1 VHTSPQLRART
12 DFGNFHVS
20 TINALEVIKIT
31 GPSESQ
37 SDSDLSGQ
45 PWANVLSSVDVSR
58 TGSRLSWKTG
68 WLGKDTN
75 ARPTGFEVGA
85 RSRHTERAFTGSAE
99 FNLSSRF
106 SVTGRGSRTRVG
118 YDADAIYNDSSLN
131 ETLDKTVVGGGG
143 GVGIRITPLTGVFV
157 TVDYLDETY
166 HRAPELDN
174 TGILT
179 LGGFSFRTG
188 AIVAGTI
195 AMGYR
200 TSTNGAGEHPL
211 ASPQTLVTLTHTRPS
226 GASITATINRDS
238 QQSYDINRGALTT
251 FSTGLQGTLTPVKG
265 WTGYWSFVHAALTYS
280 VPEPATTRTHEYIV
294 GASHSVRL
302 RHPARGIRQR
312 VQPRRSGLRRRLSRH
327 ARRCVRRLRSRTM
340 VEAARPAA
348 APLLMRI
355 AYLSPLPPDPSG
367 VADYSAELLPWL
379 RRECEVDAYT
389 AAAHAAAVDA
399 GALGVT
405 VRPYEAFAALAD
417 RYDALLAHFSCEQ
430 AAVGPYE
437 VFERFGGIAVLHDLN
452 LSGLF
457 GARVFSSRPGYYFF
471 PELWRQEGAGAA
483 LKAATRFLLTR
494 QFPGTHDYWM
504 SRGVIR
510 RSRAVIVHSHWSRDW
525 VAAAQG
531 GRSQA
536 FAVTMGVPLPER
548 PTRRLRPRLAPRSA

>member
-1 VHTSPQLRART
+1 
-12 DFGNFHVS
+12 
-20 TINALEVIKIT
+20 
-31 GPSESQ
+31 
-37 SDSDLSGQ
+37 
-45 PWANVLSSVDVSR
+45 
-58 TGSRLSWKTG
+58 
-68 WLGKDTN
+68 
-75 ARPTGFEVGA
+75 
-85 RSRHTERAFTGSAE
+85 
-99 FNLSSRF
+99 
-106 SVTGRGSRTRVG
+106 
-118 YDADAIYNDSSLN
+118 
-131 ETLDKTVVGGGG
+131 
-143 GVGIRITPLTGVFV
+143 
-157 TVDYLDETY
+157 
-166 HRAPELDN
+166 
-174 TGILT
+174 
-179 LGGFSFRTG
+179 
-188 AIVAGTI
+188 
-195 AMGYR
+195 
-200 TSTNGAGEHPL
+200 
-211 ASPQTLVTLTHTRPS
+211 
-226 GASITATINRDS
+226 
-238 QQSYDINRGALTT
+238 
-251 FSTGLQGTLTPVKG
+251 
-265 WTGYWSFVHAALTYS
+265 
-280 VPEPATTRTHEYIV
+280 
-294 GASHSVRL
+294 
-302 RHPARGIRQR
+302 
-312 VQPRRSGLRRRLSRH
+312 
-327 ARRCVRRLRSRTM
+327 
-340 VEAARPAA
+340 
-348 APLLMRI
+348 MRI

-548 PTRRLRPRLAPRSA
+548 PTPAAQAAARAALGLSPTAFVIGSFGVVDESKRFTPILRAFAAVASRLPEARYVFVGRCQDQHLRQVADMGLTDRVHMVGRVDEHRFYEYMTAADVYLPLEPQVAP

>member
-1 VHTSPQLRART
+1 VTGGCSSPRVGGLRIGIGLAALLVTAAAHAQPSAPERGDFQLGRFAIDGSGWVSIAHDPNITRETTSQAVGGWEVHTSPQLRART

-280 VPEPATTRTHEYIV
+280 VPGTGDDSHTEYIV
-294 GASHSVRL
+294 GASHPFVYDTRLGVSVNGYS
-302 RHPARGIRQR
+302 HGDPDSGAGYRGTR
-312 VQPRRSGLRRRLSRH
+312 VAVFVAFGHGRWWKQLDL
-327 ARRCVRRLRSRTM
+327 
-340 VEAARPAA
+340 
-348 APLLMRI
+348 
-355 AYLSPLPPDPSG
+355 PLP
-367 VADYSAELLPWL
+367 
-379 RRECEVDAYT
+379 
-389 AAAHAAAVDA
+389 
-399 GALGVT
+399 
-405 VRPYEAFAALAD
+405 
-417 RYDALLAHFSCEQ
+417 RY
-430 AAVGPYE
+430 
-437 VFERFGGIAVLHDLN
+437 
-452 LSGLF
+452 
-457 GARVFSSRPGYYFF
+457 
-471 PELWRQEGAGAA
+471 
-483 LKAATRFLLTR
+483 
-494 QFPGTHDYWM
+494 
-504 SRGVIR
+504 
-510 RSRAVIVHSHWSRDW
+510 
-525 VAAAQG
+525 
-531 GRSQA
+531 
-536 FAVTMGVPLPER
+536 
-548 PTRRLRPRLAPRSA
+548 